1 MISNYSQTILKK
13 YSTGEQLCDLLWL
26 LPRPTCGPVQPD
38 AQEGKDFTSSSC
50 CHVAISYQHKIM
62 ILYIR
67 RGSTWGSCSM
77 SKCCGLVVDSW
88 FLWTGASKTPRL
100 NDSRGSRT
108 CVSSHKTLIHH
119 HKLFTSWKSC
129 NISDLSWLLTTKSY
143 GLLLISSQLKVSQ
156 PLVWTLWAFNCL
168 EKKGT
173 LLSHFSSTRILP
185 FDTWI
190 VFSYL

>member
-1 MISNYSQTILKK
+1 MFKEYL
-13 YSTGEQLCDLLWL
+13 TGEQLCDLLWL

-38 AQEGKDFTSSSC
+38 AQEGKDFTSSTC
-50 CHVAISYQHKIM
+50 CHVAISYQHEIM

-67 RGSTWGSCSM
+67 RGSTWGSCST

-88 FLWTGASKTPRL
+88 FLWIGASKTPRL

-143 GLLLISSQLKVSQ
+143 GLLLISSQLKVFTTAGLD
-156 PLVWTLWAFNCL
+156 LVGLQLPW
-168 EKKGT
+168 KKGT